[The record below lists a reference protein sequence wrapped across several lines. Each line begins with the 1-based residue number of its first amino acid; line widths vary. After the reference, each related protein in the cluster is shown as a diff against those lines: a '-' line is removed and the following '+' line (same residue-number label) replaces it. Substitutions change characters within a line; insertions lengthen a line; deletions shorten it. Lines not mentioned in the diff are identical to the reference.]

1 MQQTYLYQG
10 GSMIEEPLEINITKE
25 PQYEV
30 EEAVNVG
37 RILTGI
43 AWGLAFEGL
52 MLIIAAVVYVCLVR
66 P

>member
-1 MQQTYLYQG
+1 
-10 GSMIEEPLEINITKE
+10 MIEEPFEINITKE
-25 PQYEV
+25 PEYEV

-43 AWGLAFEGL
+43 CWGLAFEGL
-52 MLIIAAVVYVCLVR
+52 MLIIAAVVYACVVR